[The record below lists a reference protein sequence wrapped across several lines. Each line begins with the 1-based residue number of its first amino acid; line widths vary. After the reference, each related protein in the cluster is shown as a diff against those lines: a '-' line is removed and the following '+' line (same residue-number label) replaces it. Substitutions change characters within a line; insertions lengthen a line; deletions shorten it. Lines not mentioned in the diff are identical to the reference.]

1 MEGTQDETCKAWP
14 LSVVEARIGGGLGL
28 AISNGMDKGKWRE
41 MFRKYIW
48 LTKVYG
54 GRGWQSEQKG
64 NLE

>member
-1 MEGTQDETCKAWP
+1 MQVKTCKAGP
-14 LSVVEARIGGGLGL
+14 LSVVEARIGGGLGQ
-28 AISNGMDKGKWRE
+28 AISNGMDKRKWRE
-41 MFRKYIW
+41 MFRKYRW